1 MSSEPI
7 RPTAEQLASLRLFER
22 GSFALADFVNSN
34 RLAKD
39 AAQRFLSSVGA
50 SWVYYCSR
58 NLIHLVGLDNI
69 RRLRPP
75 RGLLLASNHRS
86 LFDQYVIAC
95 WLFRTTD
102 LLKRIY
108 FPVRSDFF
116 YERPLGVL
124 VSFVMSALAMYPPVF
139 REPSKRDFNAYS
151 VRRMIQILEQ
161 PGSVVG
167 VHPEGTR
174 NKGDDPYALL
184 KAQPGIGKL
193 ILEARPMVVPIFIN
207 GLSNDFMRQVRGN
220 FDGTG
225 APVIIV
231 FGEPLDLEAFHA
243 RGSRLRVQKDVAD
256 FVLEQIARLGE
267 VERSYRAALPRA
279 GASGPLLE
287 PAATSVERAR
297 AKRASASSPSR
308 R

>member
-7 RPTAEQLASLRLFER
+7 RPTAEQLASLRPFER
-22 GSFALADFVNSN
+22 GSFAVADFVNSS
-34 RLAKD
+34 RLAKG
-39 AAQRFLSSVGA
+39 AAQLFLGSVGA

-58 NLIHLVGLDNI
+58 NLTHLVGLERI
-69 RRLRPP
+69 RRLQPP

-116 YERPLGVL
+116 YERPLGFL

-139 REPSKRDFNAYS
+139 REPSKREFNAYS

-184 KAQPGIGKL
+184 RAQPGIGKL

-207 GLSNDFMRQVRGN
+207 GLSNNFLRQVRSN

-225 APVIIV
+225 EPVIIV
-231 FGEPLDLEAFHA
+231 FGEPLDLGAYHA
-243 RGSRLRVQKDVAD
+243 RGSRLRVQKEVAD

-267 VERSYRAALPRA
+267 AERAYRASLVP
-279 GASGPLLE
+279 GGGGGPVL
-287 PAATSVERAR
+287 A
-297 AKRASASSPSR
+297 
-308 R
+308 

>member
-102 LLKRIY
+102 LLRRIY

-207 GLSNDFMRQVRGN
+207 GLCNDFLHQVRGN

-243 RGSRLRVQKDVAD
+243 RGSRLRVQKEVAD

-267 VERSYRAALPRA
+267 VERAYRASLPRA
-279 GASGPLLE
+279 GASGPVL
-287 PAATSVERAR
+287 A
-297 AKRASASSPSR
+297 
-308 R
+308 